1 MTKYII
7 EGKML
12 QNSIF
17 HLEGKKKKYTLY
29 TNISGNIYN
38 KI

>member
-17 HLEGKKKKYTLY
+17 HLEGKKKYTLY
-29 TNISGNIYN
+29 TNISGNTYN